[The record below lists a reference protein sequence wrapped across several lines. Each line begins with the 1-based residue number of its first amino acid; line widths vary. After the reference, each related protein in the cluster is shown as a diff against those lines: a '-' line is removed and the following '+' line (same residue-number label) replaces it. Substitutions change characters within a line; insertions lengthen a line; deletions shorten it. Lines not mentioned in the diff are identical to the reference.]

1 MIFRFHRGK
10 ATSVAAVALVGLV
23 AACSGGG
30 GAKESGTGGAGGTG
44 GALTV
49 GWSSPPDTLNPATTG
64 ARSVGPLD
72 ATMFETLVYLKPDL
86 KPTPGLATK
95 WSVSDDGKSY
105 TFDLRKGVTFHDGTP
120 FNAAAVVENVR
131 YITDKNTQSTIALGL
146 LGTCT
151 QAEAVSDLQVKIS
164 CSAPYAPLLAQL
176 GEPYL
181 GIQSPAAIKKYGK
194 DLGQHPVGTGPFKF
208 VSYTPN
214 QSLILEKNASYKWA
228 PEAVGQQGPAKL
240 DSLKFDFVPNNQSRI
255 GALESNHAQVIQ
267 ATPGVFYK
275 QFANK
280 YTLEPNPI
288 SGMGIFAPINASQWP
303 TDDPAVRKAI
313 TYALDRPALVN
324 AAGAGVFPPNE
335 TPVSKGMLGYD
346 ASLQGQQPHDQAKAK
361 AALEGGGWTKQSD
374 GWYKGG
380 KKLQLKITAISTS
393 STYPAI
399 AQAMQANLAEVG
411 MTASVVPL
419 GSSAW
424 VDGNVKGDFNITPL
438 TYVAVDPDALS
449 FWFLPGSFYNWSHYT
464 NDALTDLLT
473 QGRIQTDEAKRK
485 DIYVKA
491 QKLILDASV
500 LYPIYEN
507 QDLLAASKK
516 VTGLSYSG
524 GGFESFY
531 KVSVSS

>member
-1 MIFRFHRGK
+1 MISTLHRGK
-10 ATSVAAVALVGLV
+10 VPFIAVVALAGLV

-30 GAKESGTGGAGGTG
+30 GAGGSAASGKG

-64 ARSVGPLD
+64 ARSVGPLT
-72 ATMFETLVYLKPDL
+72 AAMFETLVYLTPDL

-95 WSVSDDGKSY
+95 WSESSDGKSY

-120 FNAAAVVENVR
+120 FNAAAVVENFR
-131 YITDKNTQSTIALGL
+131 YITDKNTQSTIAIGL

-151 QAEAVSDLQVKIS
+151 QAKAVSDLQVKVV
-164 CSAPYAPLLAQL
+164 CSAPYAPLLVQL

-181 GIQSPAAIKKYGK
+181 GIQSPTAINKYGK
-194 DLGQHPVGTGPFKF
+194 DLGQHPVGTGPFEF

-214 QSLILEKNASYKWA
+214 QSLVLKKNATYNWA
-228 PEAVGQQGPAKL
+228 PKAVGQQGPAKL
-240 DSLKFDFVPNNQSRI
+240 DSLQFDFIPNNQSRV
-255 GALESNHAQVIQ
+255 GALQSNQAQVIQ

-288 SGMGIFAPINASQWP
+288 SGMGIFAPINAGQWP
-303 TDDPAVRKAI
+303 TNDPAVRKAI
-313 TYALDRPALVN
+313 TYALDRSALVN

-346 ASLQGQQPHDQAKAK
+346 ASLQGQQPHDPAKAK
-361 AALEGGGWTKQSD
+361 AALEAGGWAQQGD
-374 GWYKGG
+374 GWYKDG
-380 KKLQLKITAISTS
+380 KKLSVKITAISTS

-411 MTASVVPL
+411 MAASVVPL
-419 GSSAW
+419 GASAW
-424 VDGNVKGDFNITPL
+424 TDANVKGDFNMTPL
-438 TYVAVDPDALS
+438 TYVAADPDALS
-449 FWFLPGSFYNWSHYT
+449 FWFSPNSFFNWSHYSSGS
-464 NDALTDLLT
+464 LTSLLT
-473 QGRIQTDEAKRK
+473 QGRTETDEAKRQA
-485 DIYVKA
+485 IYVKA
-491 QKLILDASV
+491 QQLILDASV